1 MQEKGVALMGTGSAI
16 GEGRVEEA
24 TRMAINSPLLEDVS
38 MSGARGVLINITG
51 SSSMTLSEIND
62 AVSIVQNDAHDE
74 ANIIFGAVLDED
86 MGESVNVTV
95 IATGFG
101 RADGVS
107 QVERESAS
115 PNRAVATVQVEKSS
129 GEKPSART
137 IIPSEPQDMI
147 MPAFIRRT
155 KREKNSRHLNLVDDY
170 EMENEQDLDIPT
182 FLRKQP
188 D

>member
-1 MQEKGVALMGTGSAI
+1 
-16 GEGRVEEA
+16 
-24 TRMAINSPLLEDVS
+24 
-38 MSGARGVLINITG
+38 
-51 SSSMTLSEIND
+51 
-62 AVSIVQNDAHDE
+62 
-74 ANIIFGAVLDED
+74 

-101 RADGVS
+101 RVEGVS

-115 PNRAVATVQVEKSS
+115 PNRPVATVQVEKSS

-182 FLRKQP
+182 FLRKQA